1 MLLLSL
7 LTPTLA
13 TRAFAQAPANPAEGP
28 APAPGAAPAP
38 APAPEAAPAA
48 AQSATAAANDVPP
61 ASDIAA
67 TEAAANANASGAVV
81 AGPVEP
87 TAPTPAGAGA
97 DAVAPGASSQ
107 ERQLPAWLDYF
118 SIGGGLILY
127 YYQPTSGDGD
137 NNFNVFFANLL
148 LDGKWE
154 SFGLH
159 IEPRF
164 RDTPLRSFFTGPA
177 WLQEAY
183 ASDTIGPVTVKVGKS
198 YKRLGLF
205 WDNSFYG
212 NVQVYDGL
220 KLDPNYGVSVEG
232 SLGQKEAFGVDFSAQ
247 FFIVDGSTNVSLAG
261 RDTLSVPGA
270 RRRNAIVGRVAPIY
284 HFGDEGSVQVGVSAE
299 HFTADLPTGEDG
311 VTRFAGEAKAT
322 YGTFGAW
329 GEVLVQDGRHVT
341 DFPYA
346 GTTAPAAPGRA
357 SGDNRYVL
365 LGAEY
370 GIGPVTLRY
379 NFSYADY
386 HDVDVTEVMHVPAI
400 GLAVNQ
406 NLSVLAEYVHW
417 TRDTNEGDVDVD
429 KSLNVTFSG
438 HF

>member
-1 MLLLSL
+1 VYASIQRSVIAFSLFQLSL
-7 LTPTLA
+7 A
-13 TRAFAQAPANPAEGP
+13 ASARAQAPAPAAPESQPVAPNEARVPPPTDVGTSGTP
-28 APAPGAAPAP
+28 APPD
-38 APAPEAAPAA
+38 
-48 AQSATAAANDVPP
+48 TAA
-61 ASDIAA
+61 IAVGTPEPSSEGNGA
-67 TEAAANANASGAVV
+67 TTSKTTSEVKSEVRSEVITEAEAKAR
-81 AGPVEP
+81 E
-87 TAPTPAGAGA
+87 
-97 DAVAPGASSQ
+97 
-107 ERQLPAWLDYF
+107 LPAWLDYF

-154 SFGLH
+154 NFGLH

-164 RDTPLRSFFTGPA
+164 RDSKLRSYFDGPA

-183 ASDTIGPVTVKVGKS
+183 ASGSVGPVTIKVGKS

-232 SLGQKEAFGVDFSAQ
+232 QVGGQLGVEFSAQ
-247 FFIVDGSTNVSLAG
+247 YFIVDGGTNVSLAN
-261 RDTLSVPGA
+261 RDTLYVPGA
-270 RRRNAIVGRVAPIY
+270 RRRNALVARVAPIY
-284 HFGDEGSVQVGVSAE
+284 HFAEKGTAQVGVSAE
-299 HFTADLPTGEDG
+299 HFTADLPSGEDG
-311 VTRFAGEAKAT
+311 VTRVAGEAKVT
-322 YGTFGAW
+322 YDGFGAW
-329 GEVLVQDGRHVT
+329 AEVLVQDGRHVT

-346 GTTAPAAPGRA
+346 GTATAPGRA

-365 LGAEY
+365 AGAEY

-379 NFSYADY
+379 NLSFADY
-386 HDVDVTEVMHVPAI
+386 SDVDVTEIMHVPAV
-400 GLAVNQ
+400 GLAVNAH
-406 NLSVLAEYVHW
+406 LSVLAEYVYW

-429 KSLNVTFSG
+429 KSLNLTFSG

>member
-1 MLLLSL
+1 MRFSIQRSMLLLSL

-13 TRAFAQAPANPAEGP
+13 ARALAQAPASPPVEGAAAPAAPTPP
-28 APAPGAAPAP
+28 APAAPA
-38 APAPEAAPAA
+38 AEAAPAA
-48 AQSATAAANDVPP
+48 SAPANNDVAAA
-61 ASDIAA
+61 
-67 TEAAANANASGAVV
+67 EAAANASAAGSVV
-81 AGPVEP
+81 AGPVEAVP
-87 TAPTPAGAGA
+87 PSPAGAGA
-97 DAVAPGASSQ
+97 DALAPGASGP
-107 ERQLPAWLDYF
+107 ERARQLPAWLDYF

-154 SFGLH
+154 NFGLH
-159 IEPRF
+159 VEPRF
-164 RDTPLRSFFTGPA
+164 RDSKLRSFFDGPA

-183 ASDTIGPVTVKVGKS
+183 ASGSIGPVSVKVGKS

-232 SLGQKEAFGVDFSAQ
+232 TVGQALAVEFSAQ
-247 FFIVDGSTNVSLAG
+247 YFIVDGSTNVSLAG

-270 RRRNAIVGRVAPIY
+270 RRRDAIVGRVAPIY
-284 HFGDEGSVQVGVSAE
+284 HFGDTGSAQVGISAE
-299 HFTADLPTGEDG
+299 HFTADLPTGEEG
-311 VTRFAGEAKAT
+311 VTRVAGEAKVT
-322 YGTFGAW
+322 FGTFGAW

-346 GTTAPAAPGRA
+346 ATADAPGRA

-379 NFSYADY
+379 NFSYGDY
-386 HDVDVTEVMHVPAI
+386 HDVDVSEVMHVPAV
-400 GLAVNQ
+400 GFALNDH
-406 NLSVLAEYVHW
+406 LSVLAEYVHW

-429 KSLNVTFSG
+429 KSLNVTVSG